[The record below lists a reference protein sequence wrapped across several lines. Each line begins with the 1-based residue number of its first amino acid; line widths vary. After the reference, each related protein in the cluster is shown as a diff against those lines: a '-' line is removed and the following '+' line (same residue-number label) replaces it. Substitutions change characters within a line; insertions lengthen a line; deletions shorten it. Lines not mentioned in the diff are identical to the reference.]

1 MLLQKN
7 INVFQGFLLALLVML
22 LNGCATYYQKNL
34 KFQEA
39 FSNGDLEGAN
49 KILDKNE
56 KAAEGRNRLLFF
68 LKKGVVLQMLGQY
81 EESNKYLEDAYIYIE
96 DYRKNYGMEALTLIS
111 NPSIKEYP
119 AEDHEKVLIHYYKAL
134 NYLKLNRPQDAL
146 VEAKRL
152 NNKLNA
158 LNDRYEN
165 RLNRYADDAFAHV
178 LMGVA
183 YEMDNDVNNAFIAYR
198 NAYNTYKD
206 SYTTNFGVN
215 APEQLKQDLMR
226 TAYLN
231 GFIEELQQYEAEFG
245 TEYHHQKK
253 EGGELI
259 FFWHNGLG
267 PVKAEWSINFTIVKG
282 DGGVVTLVNEELGLF
297 LTLPIPE
304 NGEGGNG
311 FGDLKV
317 IRVAF
322 PKYVSRQPVF
332 NQASLVVNQNGEYYL
347 ETAEDVDAIARSILQ
362 DRMMREIGA
371 AALRLAT
378 KQAAEYAARQEN
390 QDLGAAVSLLN
401 ALTEKADTRNWQT
414 LPYSISYSRLP
425 LNEGENTVTLK
436 TRDGKG
442 NQNSTDFTFSANNGE
457 TVFHIYHSLESAW
470 VY

>member
-1 MLLQKN
+1 MLFKKN
-7 INVFQGFLLALLVML
+7 INVFQGFLLALVML
-22 LNGCATYYQKNL
+22 LSGCATYYQKNL

-39 FSNGDLEGAN
+39 FSSGDLEGAN

-68 LKKGVVLQMLGQY
+68 LKKGVLLQMMGQY
-81 EESNKYLEDAYIYIE
+81 EESNKFFEQAYIYVE

-134 NYLKLNRPQDAL
+134 NYLKLNSPQEAL
-146 VEAKRL
+146 VEARRL
-152 NNKLNA
+152 NIKLNA

-178 LMGVA
+178 LMGIA

-198 NAYNTYKD
+198 NAYNTYKG
-206 SYTTNFGVN
+206 SYTENFALN
-215 APEQLKQDLMR
+215 APAQLKEDLMR

-231 GFIEELQQYEAEFG
+231 GFIEELQQYETEFG
-245 TEYHHQKK
+245 VNYQYQKK

-267 PVKAEWSINFTIVKG
+267 PVKSEWSINFTIVKG
-282 DGGVVTLVNEELGLF
+282 DAGTVTLVNEELDLF
-297 LTLPIPE
+297 FTFPIPE

-311 FGDLKV
+311 FGDLKL

-322 PKYVSRQPVF
+322 PKYESRIPVF
-332 NQASLVVNQNGEYYL
+332 NQGELVLNGNRTFAL
-347 ETAEDVDAIARSILQ
+347 ETAEDLDAIARSILQ
-362 DRMMREIGA
+362 DRMMREIAA

-414 LPYSISYSRLP
+414 LPYSISYSRVP
-425 LNEGENTVTLK
+425 LNVGENTVTLK
-436 TRDGKG
+436 TKDGNG
-442 NQNSTDFTFSANNGE
+442 NQNSTDFTFTADEGE
-457 TVFHIYHSLESAW
+457 TVFHIYHSLESFKL
-470 VY
+470 Y

>member
-1 MLLQKN
+1 M
-7 INVFQGFLLALLVML
+7 ALVVML
-22 LNGCATYYQKNL
+22 LSGCATYYQKNL

-39 FSNGDLEGAN
+39 FSSGDLEGAN
-49 KILDKNE
+49 KLLDKNE
-56 KAAEGRNRLLFF
+56 KVAEGRNRLLFF
-68 LKKGVVLQMLGQY
+68 LKKGVVLQMMGQY
-81 EESNKYLEDAYIYIE
+81 AESNKYFEQAYIYVE

-111 NPSIKEYP
+111 NPTVKEYP

-146 VEAKRL
+146 VEARRL

-165 RLNRYADDAFAHV
+165 RPNRYSDDAFAHV
-178 LMGVA
+178 LMGIA

-198 NAYNTYKD
+198 NAYNTYKE
-206 SYTTNFGVN
+206 SYTEHFGLN

-245 TEYHHQKK
+245 VDYQYQKRD
-253 EGGELI
+253 GGELI

-297 LTLPIPE
+297 FTFPIPE
-304 NGEGGNG
+304 NSQGGNG
-311 FGDLKV
+311 FGDLKL

-322 PKYVSRQPVF
+322 PKYESRTPVF
-332 NQASLVVNQNGEYYL
+332 NQGELVLNGSHIYNL
-347 ETAEDVDAIARSILQ
+347 ETAEDIDAIARSILQ
-362 DRMMREIGA
+362 DRMLREIGA

-414 LPYSISYSRLP
+414 LPYSISYGRIP
-425 LNEGENTVTLK
+425 LNAGENKVTLK
-436 TRDGKG
+436 TKDDKG
-442 NQNSTDFTFSANNGE
+442 NQNSTDFIFSADKGE
-457 TVFHIYHSLESAW
+457 TVFHIYHSLESFKL
-470 VY
+470 Y

>member
-1 MLLQKN
+1 MLSKKN
-7 INVFQGFLLALLVML
+7 QNVFQGFLLAFVVML
-22 LNGCATYYQKNL
+22 LSGCATYYQKNL

-39 FSNGDLEGAN
+39 FSSGDLEGAN
-49 KILDKNE
+49 KLLDKNE

-68 LKKGVVLQMLGQY
+68 LKKGVVLQMMGRY
-81 EESNKYLEDAYIYIE
+81 EESNKYFEQAYIYVE

-111 NPSIKEYP
+111 NPTVKEYP

-134 NYLKLNRPQDAL
+134 NFLKMNRPQEAL
-146 VEAKRL
+146 VEARRL

-165 RLNRYADDAFAHV
+165 RPNSYADDAFAHV
-178 LMGVA
+178 LMGIA

-198 NAYNTYKD
+198 NAYNTYKS
-206 SYTTNFGVN
+206 SYTENFALN

-231 GFIEELQQYEAEFG
+231 GFIEELQQYESEFG
-245 TEYHHQKK
+245 VDYQYQKRD
-253 EGGELI
+253 GGELI

-282 DGGVVTLVNEELGLF
+282 DGGVVTLVNEELDLF
-297 LTLPIPE
+297 FTFPIPE
-304 NGEGGNG
+304 NGQGGNG
-311 FGDLKV
+311 FGDLKL

-322 PKYVSRQPVF
+322 PKYESRIPVF
-332 NQASLVVNQNGEYYL
+332 NQGELVLNGSNTYDL
-347 ETAEDVDAIARSILQ
+347 ETAEDIDAIARSILQ
-362 DRMMREIGA
+362 DRMLREIGA

-390 QDLGAAVSLLN
+390 QDLGAAISLLN

-414 LPYSISYSRLP
+414 LPYSISYSRIP
-425 LNEGENTVTLK
+425 LNVGENKVTLK
-436 TRDGKG
+436 TKDGKG
-442 NQNSTDFTFSANNGE
+442 NQNSKDFIFSADKGE
-457 TVFHIYHSLESAW
+457 TVFHIYHSLESFKL
-470 VY
+470 Y